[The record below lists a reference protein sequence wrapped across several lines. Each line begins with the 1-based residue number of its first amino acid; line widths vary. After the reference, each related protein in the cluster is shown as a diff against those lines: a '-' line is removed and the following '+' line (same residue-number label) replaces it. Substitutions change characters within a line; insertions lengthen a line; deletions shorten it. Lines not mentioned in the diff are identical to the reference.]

1 MLLYCPKYCYFSTRL
16 YNGWFSL
23 SSPHFIQETK
33 ARRHT
38 LACETFRHHEN
49 GWPQQGLF
57 TMPRSLR
64 RSVLHCL
71 KDERSAIR
79 WWGWWQAQ
87 CLEYY
92 VLSFIEDKMI
102 LSISF
107 SFCRSFLAAF
117 SLSCF
122 LLNCL
127 LKARSPTSSS
137 LENRI
142 IEVFLK
148 TKSKLQVKNS
158 NRQSTHRCRL
168 KKQDWLYCV
177 YDTQRLAIL

>member
-1 MLLYCPKYCYFSTRL
+1 MMLLCSCIAQNITISPRDCSMV
-16 YNGWFSL
+16 GSL
-23 SSPHFIQETK
+23 WVALILHRKQKHEGIHWLV
-33 ARRHT
+33 RHLDT
-38 LACETFRHHEN
+38 MRTVDHIRVF
-49 GWPQQGLF
+49 F
-57 TMPRSLR
+57 TSMPRSR
-64 RSVLHCL
+64 HSVLHCL
-71 KDERSAIR
+71 KDERYAIR
-79 WWGWWQAQ
+79 WWGWWQAE

-142 IEVFLK
+142 MEVFFQNQK
-148 TKSKLQVKNS
+148 QVTGKEYK
-158 NRQSTHRCRL
+158 QVTHS
-168 KKQDWLYCV
+168 QV
-177 YDTQRLAIL
+177 

>member
-1 MLLYCPKYCYFSTRL
+1 MYCPKYLMSKFAISPRDCSMV
-16 YNGWFSL
+16 GSL
-23 SSPHFIQETK
+23 WVALVLHRKLKHEGIHWLV
-33 ARRHT
+33 RHLDT
-38 LACETFRHHEN
+38 MRTVDNNRFF
-49 GWPQQGLF
+49 F
-57 TMPRSLR
+57 TMPRSR

-79 WWGWWQAQ
+79 WWGWSKAP

-142 IEVFLK
+142 MEVFFK
-148 TKSKLQVKNS
+148 NQKQVTGKEW
-158 NRQSTHRCRL
+158 
-168 KKQDWLYCV
+168 KQV
-177 YDTQRLAIL
+177 IHSQV